1 MKFNDAILKLKK
13 DREGENCEAHVIA
26 PEGILYN
33 IIVDLDNTVR
43 KIQVSQ

>member
-1 MKFNDAILKLKK
+1 MKFDDAILKLK
-13 DREGENCEAHVIA
+13 GEKCEAHIIA

-33 IIVDLDNTVR
+33 IIVDLDNAVR

>member
-1 MKFNDAILKLKK
+1 MKFDDAILKLKK
-13 DREGENCEAHVIA
+13 DREGENC
-26 PEGILYN
+26 EGILYN

>member
-1 MKFNDAILKLKK
+1 MKLDDAILKLK
-13 DREGENCEAHVIA
+13 DREGEKCEAHVIA

-33 IIVDLDNTVR
+33 IIVDWDNGVR